1 MPYTGKKKAKPAVKM
16 KECSPGVCDNSQHKV
31 PDRVERYQKVKPKD
45 VFGKDYDSITKKKK
59 TKK

>member
-1 MPYTGKKKAKPAVKM
+1 M

-45 VFGKDYDSITKKKK
+45 VFGKDYDKKKK